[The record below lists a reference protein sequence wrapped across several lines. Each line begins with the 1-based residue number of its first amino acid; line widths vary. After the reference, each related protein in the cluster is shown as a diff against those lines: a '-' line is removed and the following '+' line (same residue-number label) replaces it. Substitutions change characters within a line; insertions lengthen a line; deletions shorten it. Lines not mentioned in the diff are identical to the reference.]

1 MVKIETLEIF
11 YRDKIGRTPE
21 NLRQGAGHFNV
32 FKTDYTSGLPLP
44 PQEAYRRRDFY
55 KIILTHGRSQIQF
68 ADKTVQVQ
76 RQALLFLNPQIPYS
90 ADRSQI
96 HQSFCVVFNQH
107 FFHRYGNLYE
117 YPVYQP
123 GGTHIFELTD
133 EQVGQAEEIFR
144 RMLEEK
150 ASDYIYKYDVLRN
163 LAMELIHF
171 ALKTQLSAAIQVKQP
186 QNAADRINTLFTEL
200 LERHYAIDDTT
211 QQVVLRSAADFA
223 RHMNIHVNHLNRA
236 LKAATGST
244 TSQLIAARCLREA
257 QSLLSQSNWTV
268 AEIAYALGF
277 VEPAHFNAFFKKQ
290 TGITPRQF
298 RMV

>member
-11 YRDKIGRTPE
+11 YRNKIGRTPE

-32 FKTDYTSGLPLP
+32 FKTDYTTDQPLP
-44 PQEAYRRRDFY
+44 APEAYRRRDFY
-55 KIILTHGRSQIQF
+55 KIILTRGKSEIQF
-68 ADKTVQVQ
+68 ADKTVQIQ
-76 RQALLFLNPQIPYS
+76 KQALLFLNPQIPYS
-90 ADRSQI
+90 ADLSQI
-96 HQSFCVVFNQH
+96 HNSFCVVFNQH
-107 FFHRYGNLYE
+107 FFHRYGNLYD

-133 EQVGQAEEIFR
+133 EQVRQATEIFQ

-150 ASDYIYKYDVLRN
+150 ASDYVYKYDVLRN

-171 ALKTQLSAAIQVKQP
+171 ALKTQLSSAVQIKQP
-186 QNAADRINTLFTEL
+186 QNAAERIAALFTEL

-211 QQVVLRSAADFA
+211 QQVSLRSATDFA

-244 TSQLIAARCLREA
+244 TSRLIAARCLREA
-257 QSLLSQSNWTV
+257 QSLLVQSNWTV
-268 AEIAYALGF
+268 AEIAYTLGF
-277 VEPAHFNAFFKKQ
+277 LEPAHFNAFFKKQ
-290 TGITPRQF
+290 TGITPQKF

>member
-32 FKTDYTSGLPLP
+32 FKTDYTTGQLLPAP
-44 PQEAYRRRDFY
+44 EAYRRRDFY
-55 KIILTHGRSQIQF
+55 KIILAHGKSEIQF

-76 RQALLFLNPQIPYS
+76 KQALLFLNPQIPYS

-96 HQSFCVVFNQH
+96 HNSFCVVFNQH
-107 FFHRYGNLYE
+107 FFHRYGNVHE

-133 EQVGQAEEIFR
+133 EQVSQAERIFQ

-150 ASDYIYKYDVLRN
+150 ASDYHYKYDVLRN

-171 ALKTQLSAAIQVKQP
+171 ALKTQLSSAVQIKQP
-186 QNAADRINTLFTEL
+186 QNAAERIAALFTEQ

-211 QQVVLRSAADFA
+211 QQVSLRSAADFA
-223 RHMNIHVNHLNRA
+223 RHMNIHVNHLNRV

-244 TSQLIAARCLREA
+244 TSRLIAARCLREA
-257 QSLLSQSNWTV
+257 KSLLTQSNWTV

-277 VEPAHFNAFFKKQ
+277 LEPAHFNAFFKKQ
-290 TGITPRQF
+290 TGITPQQF
-298 RMV
+298 RKV